1 MFSYLGRSCTPTIS
15 KKIKNANAKSEKNR
29 IIFEM
34 WGRMSP
40 WVRQKLKRHRK
51 SRFQIEMKLLS
62 KAQLQ
67 SVSIKKVTIFFRGTG
82 ELVLL
87 DRDSRKPWI
96 FALEL
101 RFSETFCRV
110 PIC

>member
-15 KKIKNANAKSEKNR
+15 KKIKNANAKSEEKNR

-51 SRFQIEMKLLS
+51 SRFQIEIKLLS

-67 SVSIKKVTIFFRGTG
+67 IFVYKKVRVYFLKQLIKGR
-82 ELVLL
+82 
-87 DRDSRKPWI
+87 
-96 FALEL
+96 A
-101 RFSETFCRV
+101 RFVEQIEIES
-110 PIC
+110 

>member
-51 SRFQIEMKLLS
+51 SRFQIYT
-62 KAQLQ
+62 KAL
-67 SVSIKKVTIFFRGTG
+67 KKTRVKNIFHLG
-82 ELVLL
+82 E
-87 DRDSRKPWI
+87 KWI
-96 FALEL
+96 FKKL
-101 RFSETFCRV
+101 FFQKK
-110 PIC
+110 

>member
-1 MFSYLGRSCTPTIS
+1 
-15 KKIKNANAKSEKNR
+15 
-29 IIFEM
+29 M

-67 SVSIKKVTIFFRGTG
+67 IFSLKKVSVFVEAVKSAKIEHFG
-82 ELVLL
+82 E
-87 DRDSRKPWI
+87 S
-96 FALEL
+96 
-101 RFSETFCRV
+101 V
-110 PIC
+110 PRSGYQYRSDPN

>member
-1 MFSYLGRSCTPTIS
+1 MKMQKVR
-15 KKIKNANAKSEKNR
+15 KKR

-67 SVSIKKVTIFFRGTG
+67 ILSIKKVR
-82 ELVLL
+82 V
-87 DRDSRKPWI
+87 
-96 FALEL
+96 
-101 RFSETFCRV
+101 FC
-110 PIC
+110 